1 MKSTQS
7 VYNTNHINLM
17 ISELKNEE
25 MYLAITLLSKFYPNL
40 DENLLKSRLDDVS
53 RLNWKCLGLFS
64 NDKLIGLSGYWIN
77 TRIYCGKYLYI
88 DHFIIDDS
96 YRCKGSGAKLLNY
109 LKELA
114 IANNCEQVC
123 LDTFVSN
130 SLAQSFWSR
139 HGFKIVGFHYV
150 GQ

>member
-1 MKSTQS
+1 MKITQS
-7 VYNTNHINLM
+7 VSDASYVNLM

-25 MYLAITLLSKFYPNL
+25 LNITIPLLSKFYQNL
-40 DENLLKSRLDDVS
+40 DENLLKNRLDDVS
-53 RLNWKCLGLFS
+53 KLNWKCLGLFS

-96 YRCKGSGAKLLNY
+96 CRCKGSGAKLLNH

-130 SLAQSFWSR
+130 SLAQSFWSK

-150 GQ
+150 GK